1 MHTKRNSASRMTGLS
16 TQEREILG
24 AFAAAETPVV
34 TADELISVHPV
45 PRGVANQILSRL
57 CRKGWLHRV
66 KRGLYVPVPLSA
78 SDPEH
83 AIEDAWPLA
92 MSLFAPCFISGW
104 SAAEHW
110 DLTEQIFNSIAVIS
124 RRPQRR
130 ATQSF
135 AGIKFRTRTVQ
146 PERFFGMKRAWFGSR
161 AVDVADPHRL
171 VIDILESPELGGG
184 GRHTVDVV
192 RAYWKSDHANA
203 TTVLEYATR
212 YCRGTV
218 FKRLGFLAE
227 SFAEVTDDWL
237 DACRRE
243 ISAGISK
250 LDPAGSDSG
259 PIVSR
264 WNLRINVPVD
274 NQ

>member
-1 MHTKRNSASRMTGLS
+1 MNTKRNNDSRTTGLS
-16 TQEREILG
+16 AQEREILG
-24 AFAAAETPVV
+24 AFAVAETPVV
-34 TADELISVHPV
+34 TADEIISVHPV
-45 PRGVANQILSRL
+45 PRDVANQILSRL

-66 KRGLYVPVPLSA
+66 KRGLYVPVPLGA

-110 DLTEQIFNSIAVIS
+110 DLTEQIFNSIAVITQ
-124 RRPQRR
+124 RPQRR
-130 ATQSF
+130 STQSF
-135 AGIKFRTRTVQ
+135 SGISFRTRTVL

-161 AVDVADPHRL
+161 AIDVADPHRL
-171 VIDILESPELGGG
+171 VIDILESPEIGGG

-192 RAYWKSDHANA
+192 RAYWASAHADA

-212 YCRGTV
+212 YHRGTV

-227 SFAEVTDDWL
+227 SFADVTEEWL
-237 DACRRE
+237 DSCQKG
-243 ISAGISK
+243 ISAGTSK

-264 WNLRINVPVD
+264 WNLRINVPLD
-274 NQ
+274 SQ